1 MLISKKI
8 SRAYDTV
15 NLYLESGDGSALSN
29 DYLEQLRKNIKEYYT
44 RKKDDDFL
52 RQAYEKEVKLMKI
65 HLEKFEEM
73 QSAEENIEYVREMID
88 LIGTRLLWHRKFSLL
103 NEILEYVVS
112 LRWVVRSESKNRM
125 RMLIERNY
133 DYETTAKIFN
143 VSIHSVRAMASYTL
157 GNLEKK
163 IGKDTIEILMKG
175 EVDKAE
181 LQFRIGTGSFVVNEI
196 FVKGVFRLIPEGR
209 QQGNMNLLECLEE
222 LKYLKS
228 LTILEVRK
236 KLSALKTEKLEHI
249 IGILESSDS
258 RYVYEKAIICRY
270 FNANMNDLRL
280 KELLEE
286 LEGEDILKK
295 KFMEINKESK
305 EKMEQ

>member
-15 NLYLESGDGSALSN
+15 KLYLENGDGSTLSN
-29 DYLEQLRKNIKEYYT
+29 GYLEQLRNDIREYHS

-65 HLEKFEEM
+65 HLEKLNEM
-73 QSAEENIEYVREMID
+73 QSDEENIEYAREMID

-112 LRWVVRSESKNRM
+112 LRWVTRAESKSRM
-125 RMLIERNY
+125 RILIETGYN
-133 DYETTAKIFN
+133 YETTAKRFN
-143 VSIHSVRAMASYTL
+143 VSVHSVRAMASYTL

-163 IGKDTIEILMKG
+163 LGKDTIDILMNG
-175 EVDKAE
+175 EVEKAE
-181 LQFRIGTGSFVVNEI
+181 LQFRIGTGSFVMNEI

-209 QQGNMNLLECLEE
+209 QQGNMNLLECFEE

-249 IGILESSDS
+249 IGIFESSDS
-258 RYVYEKAIICRY
+258 RYVYEKAIIYRY
-270 FNANMNDLRL
+270 LNGNMNELKL

-286 LEGEDILKK
+286 LEDEDILKK
-295 KFMEINKESK
+295 KFMEISEDSK
-305 EKMEQ
+305 EKLEQ